1 MNLDSISDYVQN
13 VKLLYSLSERY
24 HDIENVNATNLTKNP
39 EKLSNISSLR
49 KVITPV
55 EYFIQNEIINIR
67 K

>member
-24 HDIENVNATNLTKNP
+24 HDIENVNATDLTKNP
-39 EKLSNISSLR
+39 EELSNISSLR